1 MSFLHIN
8 SNGAGEQQVEI
19 PSAIPSLS
27 LPPALQA
34 KLGKSQL
41 LLPSLIGLIKDTGFT
56 QRTSL
61 IASFAFM
68 SLCSH
73 QRPPRWLRASARVER
88 RLFPA
93 AVCSVRAVP
102 GGGAARTRGCVG
114 RGFDCHRENVG
125 HRRRETLAVTSLE
138 GAVPIGAEGRR
149 CPEGGARLAAAGGGF
164 SSSLCSVNSAGGQRR
179 RPYVTGPGPAPV
191 PAPAQSS
198 GFIMLRAFRHT
209 NGKFGRHHLQSR
221 DHHKSVLAIRREDVN
236 VWERRA
242 PLAPKHVKELTH
254 LGYKVLV
261 QPSNRRAIHEKEIR
275 LIDYEKMVDH
285 RGVRVVA
292 FGKWAG
298 VAGMINILHGMGL
311 RFLALGHH
319 TPFMHIGMA
328 HNYRNSNQAVQAV
341 RDAGYEISLG
351 LMPKSLGPL
360 TFVFTGTGNVSKGA
374 QEMFNAL
381 PCEFVE
387 PHELKEVSK
396 SGDLRKVYGTV
407 LSRHHHLVRKSDGVY
422 DPAEYEKHP
431 ELYTSRFNSDIA
443 PYTTC
448 LINGIYWE
456 QDTPRLLSR
465 QDAQRL
471 LAPNKSPSLATEG
484 CPELPHKLLAICD
497 ISADTG
503 GSIEFMTE
511 CTTINNPFCIYDAD
525 QHIIHDSVE
534 GSGIL
539 MCSIDNLPAQL
550 PIESTEYFGDM
561 LFPYIE
567 EMLLSEGSEP
577 LESQNYSPVVRDAV
591 IASNGSLTPKYK
603 YIQKLRESR
612 EYAQSLTMDKKKKV
626 LLLGSGYVSG
636 PVIEYLTRDPNIQIT
651 AASFMKEQLE
661 QLTKKHS
668 NVTSVIMDVIKHE
681 DKLSTLVKKHDLVI
695 SLLPYSAHPLVAKK
709 CIDSKVNLVTA
720 SYLTP
725 AMKELQ
731 ESVEAAGIT
740 VISEMGLD
748 PGLDHMLAMECIDKA
763 KEVGATVVSYT
774 SFCGG
779 LPAPEYSDNPLRY
792 KFSWSPQ
799 GVLLNTV
806 QPAVYLQNGEVINIP
821 AGGAL
826 LDSVIPMDFFPGLNL
841 EGFPNRDSTKY
852 AEPYGIQSAHTLLRG
867 TLRYK
872 GYSKAMGGFVK
883 LGLVNSDPYPL
894 VSATAPSITW
904 KGLMCQLLG
913 LKPSVKS
920 SSLKEAVYNK
930 LGKDN
935 SQLEAVEWLGLL
947 GDEPVPIAD
956 SIVGALA
963 KHMERKLPFG
973 AGERDM
979 IVMRN
984 EIGLRHPS
992 GHFEDK
998 LIDLVVYGDDKGYS
1012 AMAKTVGYPTAI
1024 AAKMVLNGE
1033 IDAKGMV
1040 IPLTKNIYGPVL
1052 ERIRSEGI
1060 VYRTQS
1066 VIRQ

>member
-1 MSFLHIN
+1 
-8 SNGAGEQQVEI
+8 
-19 PSAIPSLS
+19 
-27 LPPALQA
+27 
-34 KLGKSQL
+34 
-41 LLPSLIGLIKDTGFT
+41 
-56 QRTSL
+56 
-61 IASFAFM
+61 
-68 SLCSH
+68 
-73 QRPPRWLRASARVER
+73 
-88 RLFPA
+88 
-93 AVCSVRAVP
+93 
-102 GGGAARTRGCVG
+102 
-114 RGFDCHRENVG
+114 
-125 HRRRETLAVTSLE
+125 
-138 GAVPIGAEGRR
+138 
-149 CPEGGARLAAAGGGF
+149 
-164 SSSLCSVNSAGGQRR
+164 
-179 RPYVTGPGPAPV
+179 
-191 PAPAQSS
+191 
-198 GFIMLRAFRHT
+198 MLRAFSHT
-209 NGKFGRHHLQSR
+209 NSRCVFHHAKCW
-221 DHHKSVLAIRREDVN
+221 HHRKSVLAIRREDVN
-236 VWERRA
+236 AWERRA
-242 PLAPKHVKELTH
+242 PLAPRHVKELTQM
-254 LGYKVLV
+254 GYKVLV
-261 QPSNRRAIHEKEIR
+261 QPSNRRAFHEKDYVKAGGIIQEDISEASLIIGVKRPPEDKLIPKKNYAFFSHTIKAQEANMPLLDEILRQEIR
-275 LIDYEKMVDH
+275 LFDYEKMVDH
-285 RGVRVVA
+285 KGMRVVA

-298 VAGMINILHGMGL
+298 VAGMINILHGLGL

-328 HNYRNSNQAVQAV
+328 HNYRNSSQAVQAV

-351 LMPKSLGPL
+351 LMPKSIGPL

-387 PHELKEVSK
+387 PHELKEVSR

-407 LSRHHHLVRKSDGVY
+407 LSRHHHLVRKRDGLY
-422 DPAEYEKHP
+422 DPVDYDKHP
-431 ELYTSRFNSDIA
+431 ELYTSRFNTDVA

-456 QDTPRLLSR
+456 QHTPRLLSR
-465 QDAQRL
+465 QDAQKL
-471 LAPNKSPSLATEG
+471 LVPLRSAAGATEG
-484 CPELPHKLLAICD
+484 CPELPHKLIAICD

-511 CTTINNPFCIYDAD
+511 CTTIDSPFCMYDAD

-550 PIESTEYFGDM
+550 PIEATEYFGDM

-567 EMLLSEGSEP
+567 EMLLSDGSEP
-577 LESQNYSPVVRDAV
+577 LESQNYSSVVRDAV
-591 IASNGSLTPKYK
+591 IASNGSLTAKYE

-612 EYAQSLTMDKKKKV
+612 EHAQSLKMGNKKRV

-636 PVIEYLTRDPNIQIT
+636 PVLEYLTRDSNIGIT
-651 AASFMKEQLE
+651 VASVMKEQLE
-661 QLTKKHS
+661 QLTKKYS
-668 NVTSVIMDVIKHE
+668 NITSVHMDVIKHE
-681 DKLSTLVKKHDLVI
+681 EKLSSLVKKHDLVI

-740 VISEMGLD
+740 VVSEMGLD
-748 PGLDHMLAMECIDKA
+748 PGLDHMLAKECIDKA

-779 LPAPEYSDNPLRY
+779 LPAPEHSDNPLRY

-806 QPAVYLQNGEVINIP
+806 QSATYLKNGEIINIP

-826 LDSVIPMDFFPGLNL
+826 LDSVTPMDFFPGLNL

-852 AEPYGIQSAHTLLRG
+852 AEPYGIQTAHTLLRG

-872 GYSKAMGGFVK
+872 GYSKSMGGFVK
-883 LGLVNSDPYPL
+883 LGLINPDPYPL
-894 VSATAPSITW
+894 LSSNPPQLTW
-904 KGLMCQLLG
+904 KELMCKLVGIQT
-913 LKPSVKS
+913 PAEYHV
-920 SSLKEAVYNK
+920 LKEAVFNK
-930 LGKDN
+930 LGKDK
-935 SQLEAVEWLGLL
+935 SQLEAVEWIGLL
-947 GDEPVPIAD
+947 SDEPVPAAET
-956 SIVGALA
+956 IVGALA
-963 KHMERKLPFG
+963 KHMEMKLPFG
-973 AGERDM
+973 TGERDM

-992 GHFEDK
+992 GHLEDK
-998 LIDLVVYGDDKGYS
+998 FIDLVVYGDSNGYS

-1024 AAKMVLNGE
+1024 AAKMVLDGE

-1040 IPLTKNIYGPVL
+1040 IPLRKDVYGPIL
-1052 ERIRSEGI
+1052 ERIRAEGI
-1060 VYRTQS
+1060 VYNTHS

>member
-1 MSFLHIN
+1 
-8 SNGAGEQQVEI
+8 
-19 PSAIPSLS
+19 
-27 LPPALQA
+27 
-34 KLGKSQL
+34 
-41 LLPSLIGLIKDTGFT
+41 
-56 QRTSL
+56 
-61 IASFAFM
+61 
-68 SLCSH
+68 
-73 QRPPRWLRASARVER
+73 
-88 RLFPA
+88 
-93 AVCSVRAVP
+93 
-102 GGGAARTRGCVG
+102 
-114 RGFDCHRENVG
+114 
-125 HRRRETLAVTSLE
+125 
-138 GAVPIGAEGRR
+138 
-149 CPEGGARLAAAGGGF
+149 
-164 SSSLCSVNSAGGQRR
+164 
-179 RPYVTGPGPAPV
+179 
-191 PAPAQSS
+191 
-198 GFIMLRAFRHT
+198 MLRAFSHT
-209 NGKFGRHHLQSR
+209 NGRCAFHQAKCWHHR
-221 DHHKSVLAIRREDVN
+221 KSVLAIRREDVN
-236 VWERRA
+236 AWERRA
-242 PLAPKHVKELTH
+242 PLAPKHVKELTQM
-254 LGYKVLV
+254 GYKVLV
-261 QPSNRRAIHEKEIR
+261 QPSNRRAFHEKVGGIIQEDISEASLIIGVKRPPEDKLIPKKNYAFFSHTIKAQEANMPLLDEILRQEIR
-275 LIDYEKMVDH
+275 LFDYEKMVDQK
-285 RGVRVVA
+285 GMRVVA

-298 VAGMINILHGMGL
+298 VAGMINILHGLGL

-328 HNYRNSNQAVQAV
+328 HNYRNSSQAVQAV

-351 LMPKSLGPL
+351 LMPKSVGPL

-387 PHELKEVSK
+387 PHELKEVSR

-407 LSRHHHLVRKSDGVY
+407 LSRHHHLVRKRDGLY
-422 DPAEYEKHP
+422 DPVDYDKHP
-431 ELYTSRFNSDIA
+431 ELYTSRFNTDIA

-456 QDTPRLLSR
+456 QHTPRLLSR
-465 QDAQRL
+465 QDAQNL
-471 LAPNKSPSLATEG
+471 LMPVKSPGGAMEG
-484 CPELPHKLLAICD
+484 CPVLPHKLLAICD

-511 CTTINNPFCIYDAD
+511 CTTIDSPFCMYDAD

-550 PIESTEYFGDM
+550 PIEATEYFGDM

-567 EMLLSEGSEP
+567 EMLVSEGSEP
-577 LESQNYSPVVRDAV
+577 LESQNYSSVVRDAV
-591 IASNGSLTPKYK
+591 IASNGSLTAKYE

-612 EYAQSLTMDKKKKV
+612 EYAQSLKMGNKKRV

-636 PVIEYLTRDPNIQIT
+636 PVLEYLTRDSNIGIT
-651 AASFMKEQLE
+651 VASVMKEQLE
-661 QLTKKHS
+661 QLTKKYS
-668 NVTSVIMDVIKHE
+668 NVTSVHMDVIKHE
-681 DKLSTLVKKHDLVI
+681 EKLSSLVKNHDLVI

-709 CIDSKVNLVTA
+709 CIDNKVNLVTA

-779 LPAPEYSDNPLRY
+779 LPAPEHSDNPLRY

-806 QPAVYLQNGEVINIP
+806 QSATYLKNGEIINIP

-826 LDSVIPMDFFPGLNL
+826 LDSVTPMDFFPGLNL
-841 EGFPNRDSTKY
+841 ESFPNRDSTKY
-852 AEPYGIQSAHTLLRG
+852 AEPYGIQTAHTLLRG

-872 GYSKAMGGFVK
+872 GYSKAMRGFVK
-883 LGLVNSDPYPL
+883 LGLINADPHPL
-894 VSATAPSITW
+894 LSSTTPPLTW
-904 KGLMCQLLG
+904 KELMCKLVG
-913 LKPSVKS
+913 IKPPAEYHA
-920 SSLKEAVYNK
+920 LKEAVFNK
-930 LGKDN
+930 LEKDK

-947 GDEPVPIAD
+947 GDEPVPAAD

-963 KHMERKLPFG
+963 KHMEMKLPFG
-973 AGERDM
+973 TGERDM

-992 GHFEDK
+992 GHLEDK
-998 LIDLVVYGDDKGYS
+998 FIDLVVYGDNKGYS
-1012 AMAKTVGYPTAI
+1012 AMAKTVGYPAAI
-1024 AAKMVLNGE
+1024 AAKMVLDGE

-1040 IPLTKNIYGPVL
+1040 IPLTKNVYGPIL
-1052 ERIRSEGI
+1052 ERIRAEGI
-1060 VYRTQS
+1060 VYGTHS
-1066 VIRQ
+1066 VIKQ

>member
-1 MSFLHIN
+1 
-8 SNGAGEQQVEI
+8 
-19 PSAIPSLS
+19 
-27 LPPALQA
+27 
-34 KLGKSQL
+34 
-41 LLPSLIGLIKDTGFT
+41 
-56 QRTSL
+56 
-61 IASFAFM
+61 
-68 SLCSH
+68 
-73 QRPPRWLRASARVER
+73 
-88 RLFPA
+88 
-93 AVCSVRAVP
+93 
-102 GGGAARTRGCVG
+102 
-114 RGFDCHRENVG
+114 
-125 HRRRETLAVTSLE
+125 
-138 GAVPIGAEGRR
+138 
-149 CPEGGARLAAAGGGF
+149 
-164 SSSLCSVNSAGGQRR
+164 
-179 RPYVTGPGPAPV
+179 
-191 PAPAQSS
+191 
-198 GFIMLRAFRHT
+198 
-209 NGKFGRHHLQSR
+209 
-221 DHHKSVLAIRREDVN
+221 
-236 VWERRA
+236 
-242 PLAPKHVKELTH
+242 
-254 LGYKVLV
+254 
-261 QPSNRRAIHEKEIR
+261 
-275 LIDYEKMVDH
+275 
-285 RGVRVVA
+285 
-292 FGKWAG
+292 
-298 VAGMINILHGMGL
+298 MINILHGLGL

-328 HNYRNSNQAVQAV
+328 HNYRNSSQAVQAV

-351 LMPKSLGPL
+351 LMPKSVGPL

-387 PHELKEVSK
+387 PHELKEVSR

-407 LSRHHHLVRKSDGVY
+407 LSRHHHLVRKRDGLY
-422 DPAEYEKHP
+422 DPVDYDKHP
-431 ELYTSRFNSDIA
+431 ELYTSRFNTDIA

-456 QDTPRLLSR
+456 QHTPRLLSR
-465 QDAQRL
+465 QDAQNL
-471 LAPNKSPSLATEG
+471 LVPVRSSTGARDG
-484 CPELPHKLLAICD
+484 CPELPHRLLAICD

-511 CTTINNPFCIYDAD
+511 CTTIDSPFCMYDAD

-550 PIESTEYFGDM
+550 PIEATEYFGDM

-577 LESQNYSPVVRDAV
+577 LEKQNYSPVVRDAV
-591 IASNGSLTPKYK
+591 IASNGSLTAKYE

-612 EYAQSLTMDKKKKV
+612 EYTQSLKMANKKRV

-636 PVIEYLTRDPNIQIT
+636 PVLEYLTRDSNIDIT
-651 AASFMKEQLE
+651 VASVMKEQLE
-661 QLTKKHS
+661 QLTKRYS
-668 NVTSVIMDVIKHE
+668 NVTSVHMDVIKHE
-681 DKLSTLVKKHDLVI
+681 EKLSSLVKKHDLVI

-709 CIDSKVNLVTA
+709 CIDNKVNLVTA

-725 AMKELQ
+725 AMKGLQ

-779 LPAPEYSDNPLRY
+779 LPAPEHSDNPLRY

-799 GVLLNTV
+799 GVLLNTI
-806 QPAVYLQNGEVINIP
+806 QSATYLKNGEIINIP

-826 LDSVIPMDFFPGLNL
+826 LDTVTPMNFFPGLNL

-852 AEPYGIQSAHTLLRG
+852 AEPYGIQTAHTLLRG
-867 TLRYK
+867 TLRYR
-872 GYSKAMGGFVK
+872 GYSKTMGGFVK
-883 LGLVNSDPYPL
+883 LGLINPDPYPL
-894 VSATAPSITW
+894 LNSTTPPLTW
-904 KGLMCQLLG
+904 KELMCKLVG
-913 LKPSVKS
+913 IKPPAEYHV
-920 SSLKEAVYNK
+920 LKEAVFSK
-930 LGKDN
+930 LEKDK

-947 GDEPVPIAD
+947 GDEPVPAAD

-963 KHMERKLPFG
+963 KHMEMKLPFG
-973 AGERDM
+973 TGERDM

-992 GHFEDK
+992 GHLENKF
-998 LIDLVVYGDDKGYS
+998 IDLVVYGDNKGYS

-1033 IDAKGMV
+1033 IDTKGMV
-1040 IPLTKNIYGPVL
+1040 IPLTKKVYGPIL
-1052 ERIRSEGI
+1052 ERVRAEGI
-1060 VYRTQS
+1060 VYSTHS
-1066 VIRQ
+1066 VIKQ